1 MIYDYGVSVM
11 SRVIN
16 INSVGKERTYLTK
29 AIVAAIRELSTQ
41 TEAGLEAKDLVA
53 FIILSLR
60 IISGSIE
67 SSVQAWEKRDYW
79 VKADRFRIE
88 WAWTGNI
95 SEKMVYALEKDDW
108 ETITQLLVRIG
119 QKLGK
124 VNVSENNRLGT
135 PWKGSWNELKKQ
147 ISKNG

>member
-1 MIYDYGVSVM
+1 M

-41 TEAGLEAKDLVA
+41 AETGTEAKDMVA
-53 FIILSLR
+53 FIIISLR

-88 WAWTGNI
+88 WAWTGSI
-95 SEKMVYALEKDDW
+95 SEKMLYALEKEEW
-108 ETITQLLVRIG
+108 ETITQLLVQIG

-124 VNVSENNRLGT
+124 VNVSEKNRLGS